1 MATLA
6 ANSASRCDGH
16 RVADE
21 QPLAR
26 RSNASTAR
34 LCSRVCLVVVIVLAM
49 CLSVDAAKQK
59 KVKTTFKALKCS
71 ACKAVAEETK
81 QEVKHE
87 WDSRAGDTILIEK
100 RKKKTKVSYVESEL
114 SVQEALDRICSQ
126 DGKFNMYNVSS
137 VDGKP
142 EYTKMSSTVGKKE
155 YTTQLQN
162 MCQTL
167 MAEHESEIVQFFH
180 KNAKED
186 ARQNIWTTGQK
197 EICSRF

>member
-71 ACKAVAEETK
+71 ACKAVAEEIK

-87 WDSRAGDTILIEK
+87 WDSRAGDTILIGK
-100 RKKKTKVSYVESEL
+100 RKKNTKVSYVES
-114 SVQEALDRICSQ
+114 
-126 DGKFNMYNVSS
+126 SS
-137 VDGKP
+137 GHLLLL
-142 EYTKMSSTVGKKE
+142 
-155 YTTQLQN
+155 QLKAAGPPG
-162 MCQTL
+162 L
-167 MAEHESEIVQFFH
+167 LHAG
-180 KNAKED
+180 D
-186 ARQNIWTTGQK
+186 ARRRVVLT
-197 EICSRF
+197 S